1 MYILSAWFQLK
12 VWNAPGQLDSARNFQ
27 LDLAQLR
34 KFQLELITMYIYV
47 MVRTV
52 WIEINLNAF

>member
-1 MYILSAWFQLK
+1 MTRAIAQAEGFSAWLGSKPFQL
-12 VWNAPGQLDSARNFQ
+12 G
-27 LDLAQLR
+27 LAQLR

-52 WIEINLNAF
+52 